1 MKLSTWAKKL
11 GISYKTA
18 WRLWKDGKI
27 DAFQLPTGTVIVNEE
42 IENKFPD
49 KVCIYARVSSSEN
62 KNNLDARAQRLENY
76 AIAKGY
82 SIYKIVKET
91 GSGVDDNRKQL
102 NKLFID
108 KNYNTLIVEHKDRLT
123 RFGFNYINILF
134 NELGKHIEVVNETD
148 NDKNDLMQDMISMVT
163 SMCARYYGLRKG
175 KRKRDKIVE
184 VIKNE
189 SNQ

>member
-1 MKLSTWAKKL
+1 M
-11 GISYKTA
+11 
-18 WRLWKDGKI
+18 
-27 DAFQLPTGTVIVNEE
+27 
-42 IENKFPD
+42 
-49 KVCIYARVSSSEN
+49 
-62 KNNLDARAQRLENY
+62 
-76 AIAKGY
+76 
-82 SIYKIVKET
+82 
-91 GSGVDDNRKQL
+91 

-148 NDKNDLMQDMISMVT
+148 NDRNDLMQDMISMVT
-163 SMCARYYGLRKG
+163 SMCARYYGLRRG
-175 KRKRDKIVE
+175 KRKKEKIVE